1 MAVSTENFRS
11 ALHGFN
17 RTDVVQFIQKTTTEH
32 ERELRRMDEDK
43 GRLQAELEELR
54 QEMEML
60 RSKNV
65 ELVEEVKSLQSSAA
79 APQEPAGEDAP
90 MLCPE
95 AVMQTAPVRFDEMEL
110 AAYRRAE
117 LTERMARER
126 AAASA
131 QRMKATFA
139 QLNEKLRLAEQDV
152 AGVVDALQADF
163 DRLQTALSAAQ
174 GIFET
179 SDSDLKAAAELCD
192 AL

>member
-79 APQEPAGEDAP
+79 RAPGACGRGCPHAVPGGGDAD
-90 MLCPE
+90 C
-95 AVMQTAPVRFDEMEL
+95 ARPV
-110 AAYRRAE
+110 
-117 LTERMARER
+117 
-126 AAASA
+126 
-131 QRMKATFA
+131 
-139 QLNEKLRLAEQDV
+139 
-152 AGVVDALQADF
+152 
-163 DRLQTALSAAQ
+163 
-174 GIFET
+174 
-179 SDSDLKAAAELCD
+179 
-192 AL
+192 